1 MKQDVSKNQSLRLA
15 ETVVTRQV
23 PMTEKGSLMLRQAR
37 NHLVEIMEEKS
48 GIRYEIPF
56 PVVIHMVLEDYN
68 RRKGLGKDAANS
80 DQSY

>member
-23 PMTEKGSLMLRQAR
+23 PMTEKGSMFLRNAR
-37 NHLVEIMEEKS
+37 DHLVEVMEAKS
-48 GIRYEIPF
+48 GIRYDIPF

-68 RRKGLGKDAANS
+68 RRKGLTNGNESSNNAH
-80 DQSY
+80 